1 MQAVNQHLSSTSL
14 DFPSASH
21 FSLQKRSKIP
31 DFLLLHLWLESSS
44 NSTNLNHLLLSQKK
58 KKKKNRSASVAGR
71 GFSLSAFIP
80 QPSVLSQTL
89 LWLVIW
95 ISKLD
100 VCRRWMSKQ
109 SQTKQYTR
117 LLTLAQPEGKKK
129 KRKTC
134 FGWKYPDHLQR
145 KPSATQWSQKTK
157 GQKKLVKYDNGSG
170 MCATSKLCSARAE
183 LGPPTCFT
191 CSWHNKLNES

>member
-129 KRKTC
+129 KRKPVSAENTLTT
-134 FGWKYPDHLQR
+134 FKGNQAQPSDHRRQKGKRNSLNMTMAAGCVQPLNCAVHVQNWDLQ
-145 KPSATQWSQKTK
+145 PVSHVHDT
-157 GQKKLVKYDNGSG
+157 
-170 MCATSKLCSARAE
+170 TS
-183 LGPPTCFT
+183 
-191 CSWHNKLNES
+191 